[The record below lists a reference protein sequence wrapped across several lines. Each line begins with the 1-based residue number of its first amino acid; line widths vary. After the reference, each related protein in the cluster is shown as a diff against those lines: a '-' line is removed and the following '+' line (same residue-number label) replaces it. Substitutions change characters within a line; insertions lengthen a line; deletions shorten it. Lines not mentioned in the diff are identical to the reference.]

1 LLAVG
6 ACEQGLKPSLHLV
19 HLTSEISQL
28 ACDRRDVLFGRHGAG
43 DSRLNLRSEEAVLP
57 AGYGSRLLCRVR
69 RQLPRLEG
77 RTYSRRV
84 RFYGLT
90 DYSVQELVELFPT
103 REQAEE
109 TLREVLADE
118 PEWVAILGIETL
130 EFDTNPN

>member
-1 LLAVG
+1 
-6 ACEQGLKPSLHLV
+6 
-19 HLTSEISQL
+19 
-28 ACDRRDVLFGRHGAG
+28 
-43 DSRLNLRSEEAVLP
+43 
-57 AGYGSRLLCRVR
+57 
-69 RQLPRLEG
+69 
-77 RTYSRRV
+77 V